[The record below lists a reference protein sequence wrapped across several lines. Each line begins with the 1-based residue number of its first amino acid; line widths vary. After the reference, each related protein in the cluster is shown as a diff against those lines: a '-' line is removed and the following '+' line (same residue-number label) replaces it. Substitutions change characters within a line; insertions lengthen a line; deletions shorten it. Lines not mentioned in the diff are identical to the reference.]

1 MSYLILNTDG
11 FLTKDLSVVYLL
23 LTALL
28 SFLVVLAWRR
38 TEKPTILI
46 VNSYSGDIILKEAQS
61 TFMSDARS
69 LIKEGIQK
77 FNGPFRIITTLGSR
91 LILPASYIEW
101 LKNFPDLDHQ
111 ALVHDVAA
119 PFTNAGILIN
129 VTKTKLNN
137 QSSQCGLLHEHL
149 TEALD
154 KTWMDHDDW
163 HTTDW
168 SQHAVGFIGQM
179 SASVFVGPELARD
192 PKWQDLIITS
202 T

>member
-77 FNGPFRIITTLGSR
+77 VS
-91 LILPASYIEW
+91 
-101 LKNFPDLDHQ
+101 
-111 ALVHDVAA
+111 
-119 PFTNAGILIN
+119 
-129 VTKTKLNN
+129 
-137 QSSQCGLLHEHL
+137 
-149 TEALD
+149 
-154 KTWMDHDDW
+154 
-163 HTTDW
+163 
-168 SQHAVGFIGQM
+168 
-179 SASVFVGPELARD
+179 
-192 PKWQDLIITS
+192 
-202 T
+202 